1 MRFYEKPTGAD
12 RRHVLTPEDI
22 EVVLERLPPE
32 TYVRLRAIHFVD
44 RSRGG
49 RVLGYVT
56 GGRREI
62 SLCALPPRV
71 SLTRF
76 LCGTQSARTFGARR
90 GQQWPELAVR
100 RFMLYDVFLH
110 ELGHLQIVDPKARS
124 NRRYY
129 AHETLAQRF
138 ADEWR
143 KELWSRPS
151 DHPDPVH
158 DPPTASELAQL
169 KPTGSPAQNANA

>member
-1 MRFYEKPTGAD
+1 MKFYVKPPAAD
-12 RRHVLTPEDI
+12 RRHYLTAEDV
-22 EVVLERLPPE
+22 EFVLERLPHE
-32 TYVRLRAIHFVD
+32 TYARLRAVHFVD

-62 SLCALPPRV
+62 SLCALAPRV

-76 LCGTQSARTFGARR
+76 LTRDQSARTFGARR

-138 ADEWR
+138 ADQWR
-143 KELWSRPS
+143 KELWLRPS

-169 KPTGSPAQNANA
+169 KLTGPTAQNAKA